1 MILLHLFHALVEVHQ
16 LFILSHV
23 QRNRFDTVLVIEE
36 IQALCRDFKRR
47 YPRLRLEL
55 EDLIFCCC
63 IVVASITCKK
73 RAIRVNRSRQ
83 SCVAVVFA
91 FVVLVGLILLLWRGW
106 LRCSDARVLPGL
118 LAEL

>member
-1 MILLHLFHALVEVHQ
+1 M
-16 LFILSHV
+16 
-23 QRNRFDTVLVIEE
+23 IEE

-83 SCVAVVFA
+83 SCVAVAFA

-106 LRCSDARVLPGL
+106 LRCSGARVLPGL